1 MSATP
6 DSLWQNRQFRIYLGS
21 TGLSGVATSMQQLL
35 ITWLLVGILVL
46 PAAQV
51 GVIQALIGLPGLI
64 LMLFGGASAD
74 RADPRTLL
82 IRVYSTAWLF
92 PIALL
97 ALVRVDLLN
106 IWSVS
111 GFGVAMSTAIFYS
124 SPAQQA
130 ILNRIAGRDVQR
142 AVTAATAMT
151 FIVQIIGMGL
161 AGQMERIGL
170 DFVLFIQ
177 AGSLALGALA
187 VRMIAPIDT
196 PSAARKGSTLE
207 VIRQGFVAAYNN
219 STIFNTLII
228 VFISGIFNA
237 GAFMTALPFIVKRA
251 YDGDAIGF
259 ATIMVIFYGGATI
272 SNIIQFWVM
281 PLARP
286 GFWFLVM
293 QASRVVILFFVW
305 IQPSWWVLAA
315 VMFAWGLNM
324 GVTTN
329 LSRAIVQEASEPEFL
344 ARLLSVY
351 SVGMAGSIPLG
362 ALVIGFII
370 EFFGEMNAMVPA
382 MAVSVALC
390 LYGFIFT
397 GLGRYRSPHVADQA

>member
-1 MSATP
+1 MSALP

-46 PAAQV
+46 PASQV
-51 GVIQALIGLPGLI
+51 GVIQAMIGLPGLI

-82 IRVYSTAWLF
+82 IRVYSIAWLF

-97 ALVRVDLLN
+97 ALVRLDLLN
-106 IWSVS
+106 LWSVS
-111 GFGVAMSTAIFYS
+111 GFGVAMSTAIYYS

-130 ILNRIAGRDVQR
+130 ILNRIAGKDVQR

-196 PSAARKGSTLE
+196 PAAARKESTLE
-207 VIRQGFVAAYNN
+207 VIRQGFAAAYNN
-219 STIFNTLII
+219 STILNTLII

-251 YDGDAIGF
+251 YDGDALGF

-286 GFWFLVM
+286 GFWFLLM
-293 QASRVVILFFVW
+293 QASRVIILFFVW
-305 IQPSWWVLAA
+305 IQPGWWVLAA

-382 MAVSVALC
+382 MAVSAALC
-390 LYGFIFT
+390 LYGFAFT
-397 GLGRYRSPHVADQA
+397 NLGRYRSPHVADQA

>member
-1 MSATP
+1 
-6 DSLWQNRQFRIYLGS
+6 
-21 TGLSGVATSMQQLL
+21 
-35 ITWLLVGILVL
+35 
-46 PAAQV
+46 
-51 GVIQALIGLPGLI
+51 
-64 LMLFGGASAD
+64 
-74 RADPRTLL
+74 
-82 IRVYSTAWLF
+82 
-92 PIALL
+92 
-97 ALVRVDLLN
+97 
-106 IWSVS
+106 
-111 GFGVAMSTAIFYS
+111 
-124 SPAQQA
+124 
-130 ILNRIAGRDVQR
+130 
-142 AVTAATAMT
+142 
-151 FIVQIIGMGL
+151 
-161 AGQMERIGL
+161 
-170 DFVLFIQ
+170 
-177 AGSLALGALA
+177 
-187 VRMIAPIDT
+187 
-196 PSAARKGSTLE
+196 
-207 VIRQGFVAAYNN
+207 
-219 STIFNTLII
+219 
-228 VFISGIFNA
+228 
-237 GAFMTALPFIVKRA
+237 
-251 YDGDAIGF
+251 
-259 ATIMVIFYGGATI
+259 
-272 SNIIQFWVM
+272 M

>member
-1 MSATP
+1 LSALP

-46 PAAQV
+46 PASQV
-51 GVIQALIGLPGLI
+51 GVIQAMIGLPGLI

-82 IRVYSTAWLF
+82 IRVYSIAWLF

-97 ALVRVDLLN
+97 ALVRLDLLN
-106 IWSVS
+106 LWSVS
-111 GFGVAMSTAIFYS
+111 GFGVAMSTAIYYS

-130 ILNRIAGRDVQR
+130 ILNRIAGKDVQR

-196 PSAARKGSTLE
+196 PAAARKESTLE
-207 VIRQGFVAAYNN
+207 VIRQGFAAAYNN
-219 STIFNTLII
+219 STILNTLII

-251 YDGDAIGF
+251 YDGDALGF

-286 GFWFLVM
+286 GFWFLLM
-293 QASRVVILFFVW
+293 QASRVIILFFVW
-305 IQPSWWVLAA
+305 IQPGWWVLAA

-382 MAVSVALC
+382 MAVSAALC
-390 LYGFIFT
+390 LYGFAFT
-397 GLGRYRSPHVADQA
+397 NLGRYRSPHVADQA